1 MKSFEYLEPTTIR
14 EACRLLKENAG
25 EARAFAGGALMT
37 ILMKQGLL
45 QPKTLVNLK
54 RIRELKGIGFDPKEG
69 LAIGALVTHHEL
81 EISGVI
87 KQKLPLLCEVEREVA
102 NIRVRNMA
110 TVGGNL
116 ASGEPLTD
124 LPQVFIALEAR
135 IEVSSASGERV
146 MPLEELYVDYYQ
158 TSLADDE
165 IIVRIVIPPLPERT
179 GIDYIRFSS
188 SSVVD
193 KPCVG
198 VAARITLGA
207 DRRACETVRVV
218 LGCVAPTPIR
228 ARKAEALVTGKP
240 LESKLAEAA
249 GAVAATECDPTSD
262 LRGSEAYKRG
272 IVGVLVR
279 RALPKAYERALEG

>member
-1 MKSFEYLEPTTIR
+1 MKPFEYLEPTTVK
-14 EACRLLKENAG
+14 EACSLLKRAGG

-54 RIRELKGIGFDPKEG
+54 RIRELKGIGFDPGEG
-69 LAIGALVTHHEL
+69 ITIGALVTHHEL
-81 EISGVI
+81 ETSSVV
-87 KQKLPLLCEVEREVA
+87 KERLPLLCEVEREVA

-124 LPQVFIALEAR
+124 LPQVFIALDAR
-135 IEVSSASGERV
+135 ICVSSSSGERV
-146 MPLEELYVDYYQ
+146 MALEELYVDYYQ

-165 IIVRIVIPPLPERT
+165 IIVRVVIPPLPERT

-198 VAARITLGA
+198 VAARVTLGA
-207 DRRACETVRVV
+207 DRRACDTVRVV
-218 LGCVAPTPIR
+218 LGCVAPTPMR
-228 ARKAEALVTGKP
+228 AKKAEALLAGKP
-240 LESKLAEAA
+240 LEPKLIEAA
-249 GAVAATECDPTSD
+249 GAAAATECDPTSD

-279 RALPKAYERALEG
+279 RALAKAYERAQKG